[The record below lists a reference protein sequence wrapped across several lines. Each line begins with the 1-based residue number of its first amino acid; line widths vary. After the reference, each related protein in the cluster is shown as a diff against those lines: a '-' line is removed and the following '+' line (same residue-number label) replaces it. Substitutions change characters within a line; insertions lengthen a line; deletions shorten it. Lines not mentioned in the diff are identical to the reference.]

1 MAIGAKHLIPRCTG
15 ARILPPC
22 ALSLVFCPPLV
33 VDQDQPP
40 TNKSAI
46 EYHLLA
52 QANIMGDM
60 EEVRLF
66 LRAERL
72 AIRTGIGESDVSA
85 TRKDFE

>member
-15 ARILPPC
+15 ARILSPC

-66 LRAERL
+66 GLARGKTLHLRRRRHCA
-72 AIRTGIGESDVSA
+72 TGCA
-85 TRKDFE
+85 